1 MSQYKGMNRRI
12 KDALITILSGI
23 TYDTGSGAEP
33 AFVSVLD
40 NTKDE
45 FEGYPAIRILP
56 NNLSSVIVTNTQNDH
71 TVSFAVI
78 MHFPL
83 NSPDEVE
90 SSIYNRMYDLTDLI
104 IDTTEH
110 SDYIGQLSTIDANI
124 QNWLMTVKQGR
135 WYIANGKAGS
145 LLLCNLDIQVSYS
158 KDVF

>member
-1 MSQYKGMNRRI
+1 MNRRI

-23 TYDTGSGAEP
+23 TYDTGLGEEP

-56 NNLSSVIVTNTQNDH
+56 NNLSSVIDTNAQNNH

-90 SSIYNRMYDLTDLI
+90 SSIYDRMYDLTDLI
-104 IDTTEH
+104 VDTAEH
-110 SDYIGQLSTIDANI
+110 ADYIDELSTIDSAI
-124 QNWLMTVKQGR
+124 QNWLMVVKQGR

-145 LLLCNLDIQVSYS
+145 LLLCNLDIEVSYS
-158 KDVF
+158 KDVY

>member
-1 MSQYKGMNRRI
+1 MTYKGMNRRI
-12 KDALITILSGI
+12 KDALVTILSGI
-23 TYDTGSGAEP
+23 TYDAGGGAEP

-45 FEGYPAIRILP
+45 FEGYPAIRVLP
-56 NNLSSVIVTNTQNDH
+56 NNLSSVVVENTQNDH

-83 NSPDEVE
+83 NSPGEVE

-104 IDTTEH
+104 VDTAEHADYLGTLSSIDP
-110 SDYIGQLSTIDANI
+110 QI
-124 QNWLMTVKQGR
+124 QNWIMVVKQGR

-145 LLLCNLDIQVSYS
+145 LLLCNLDIEITYS
-158 KDVF
+158 KDVY